1 MPETLILDG
10 SSIRSGGQV
19 TRIRAFLQ
27 RFRAYDPTSRVLV
40 LEEGGAVSRLTPDR
54 DDLEFIDRP
63 GAGVARA
70 TRRAIWQNL
79 ALPRLCRRRGGTVYL
94 HFSHY
99 LPYGLLGTMYT
110 IVGVA
115 NLQPFSAE
123 GRAAEVRL
131 DKRLR
136 LAVLERTIL
145 SSVRRADRV
154 IALSQTCKDVLAA
167 RGVDGGK
174 IVVIP
179 NGVEVPAAMA
189 DSAADHFL
197 EKLALA
203 GEFVLY
209 VSHFYRY
216 KNFERLV
223 RAYRRLPSAQQDR
236 YVLVLVG
243 IPHHR
248 EYWDHVRATVSELG
262 LERRVLMIPG
272 LDGPALSA
280 LYRRCSVFAFPSL
293 IENCPNILLEAMAH
307 GAPVVSG
314 NIAPMPE
321 FAGDAAVY
329 FDPLDESSIASSLEK
344 VLGDASLRQRM
355 ARSGRERAL
364 CYSWDTF
371 TRSVV
376 DLYL

>member
-27 RFRAYDPTSRVLV
+27 RFRAYDPTSRVIV
-40 LEEGGAVSRLTPDR
+40 IEEDGAVSRLAPDR
-54 DDLEFIDRP
+54 GDLEFINRP

-70 TRRAIWQNL
+70 ARRALWQNL

-99 LPYGLLGTMYT
+99 LSYGLPESTRT

-136 LAVLERTIL
+136 LCVLERTIL
-145 SSVRRADRV
+145 SSVRRADHV

-167 RGVDGGK
+167 RGVDDGK

-179 NGVEVPAAMA
+179 NGVEEPAAMA
-189 DSAADHFL
+189 DSAVDGL
-197 EKLALA
+197 LDELAVA
-203 GEFVLY
+203 GEFALY

-223 RAYRRLPSAQQDR
+223 RAYGRLPSALQDR
-236 YVLVLVG
+236 YTLVLVG

-248 EYWDHVRATVSELG
+248 EYWDYVRATVAELG
-262 LERRVLMIPG
+262 LEHRVVMIPG

-307 GAPVVSG
+307 GAPVVTG

-321 FAGDAAVY
+321 FGGDAVVY
-329 FDPLDESSIASSLEK
+329 FDPLDEASIASSLEK
-344 VLGDASLRQRM
+344 VLGDVSLQQRM
-355 ARSGRERAL
+355 AQSGRERAL
-364 CYSWDTF
+364 SYSWDTF
-371 TRSVV
+371 TRAVV